1 MNILLLGS
9 SGFLGQEIYKS
20 LKKTRGIRLYHNGLK
35 KRHFDLTKITNLKKL
50 IIKSKA
56 DLIINALGYT
66 NIDLCEKKT
75 ESYLINVKIIKDIF
89 LIKNT
94 HNQKFRFIHFSTDQL
109 YDSKNIKLHSENS
122 RTIINNKYTQQKLQ
136 AEKICMSNNALIFRT
151 NFFGKTKS
159 STSSFTNWIFT
170 KFKQKKKFYL
180 FNDIFFNPLRAS
192 TISKILIKI
201 ILKKKFYKCG
211 IYNLG
216 SHGYINKSNFAIEFA
231 KKTKIYQNNYT
242 LINARKIL
250 TVARSRN
257 MVMNNRKFIKNFK
270 IKLPNIY
277 EEIKNESKKY

>member
-9 SGFLGQEIYKS
+9 SGFLGKEIYKS
-20 LKKTRGIRLYHNGLK
+20 LKKTRRIRLYHNGLK

-56 DLIINALGYT
+56 NLIINALGYT
-66 NIDLCEKKT
+66 NIDLCERKA

-94 HNQKFRFIHFSTDQL
+94 YKQKFRLIHFSTDQL

-122 RTIINNKYTQQKLQ
+122 RTTIKNKYAKQKLE

-159 STSSFTNWIFT
+159 STPSFTNWIFT

-201 ILKKKFYKCG
+201 ILKNKFYKSG

-216 SHGYINKSNFAIEFA
+216 SQGYISKSDFAIEFA
-231 KKTKIYQNNYT
+231 KKTKIYQKNYT
-242 LINARKIL
+242 LINACKIL

-257 MVMNNRKFIKNFK
+257 MVMNNRKFIENFK

-277 EEIKNESKKY
+277 EEIKNESKQY